1 MIISLSDLFACS
13 KYKRILTFTRDQKN
27 SFISSRFLKINLTKI
42 CSHLREEAGQKG
54 GFLDPISSKITLT
67 NKKERRKRMS
77 EEEKEK
83 SNGFT
88 LSFYD
93 GYFGDSFWPEK
104 NCWTQKVHL
113 VITFSKIRLDIHK

>member
-1 MIISLSDLFACS
+1 MIISLSDLFACA
-13 KYKRILTFTRDQKN
+13 KFKRILTFTRDQKN

-42 CSHLREEAGQKG
+42 CSHLREEAGQKA

-67 NKKERRKRMS
+67 NKKDRRKRMS

-88 LSFYD
+88 LSFYN
-93 GYFGDSFWPEK
+93 GYFGDSFWPQK

-113 VITFSKIRLDIHK
+113 VITFLKIRLDIHK

>member
-1 MIISLSDLFACS
+1 
-13 KYKRILTFTRDQKN
+13 
-27 SFISSRFLKINLTKI
+27 
-42 CSHLREEAGQKG
+42 
-54 GFLDPISSKITLT
+54 
-67 NKKERRKRMS
+67 MS

-104 NCWTQKVHL
+104 TVGRKRSIW
-113 VITFSKIRLDIHK
+113 

>member
-1 MIISLSDLFACS
+1 MIISLSDLFACA
-13 KYKRILTFTRDQKN
+13 KYKRILTFKRDQKN

-42 CSHLREEAGQKG
+42 CSHLREEAGQKT

>member
-1 MIISLSDLFACS
+1 MIISLSDLFACA
-13 KYKRILTFTRDQKN
+13 KYKRILTFIRDQKN

-42 CSHLREEAGQKG
+42 CSHLREEAGQKA

-113 VITFSKIRLDIHK
+113 VITFSKIRLDIHN

>member
-1 MIISLSDLFACS
+1 MIISLSDLFACA

-27 SFISSRFLKINLTKI
+27 PFISSRFLKINLTKI
-42 CSHLREEAGQKG
+42 CSHLREEAGQKA

-113 VITFSKIRLDIHK
+113 VITFLKIRLDIHK

>member
-1 MIISLSDLFACS
+1 MIISLSDLFACA
-13 KYKRILTFTRDQKN
+13 KFKRILIFKRDQKN

-42 CSHLREEAGQKG
+42 CSHLREEAGQKA

-77 EEEKEK
+77 EQEKEK

>member
-1 MIISLSDLFACS
+1 MYSFICMIISLSDLFACA

-27 SFISSRFLKINLTKI
+27 PFISSRFLKINLTKI
-42 CSHLREEAGQKG
+42 CGHLREEAGQKA

-104 NCWTQKVHL
+104 NCWTHFGRGL
-113 VITFSKIRLDIHK
+113 